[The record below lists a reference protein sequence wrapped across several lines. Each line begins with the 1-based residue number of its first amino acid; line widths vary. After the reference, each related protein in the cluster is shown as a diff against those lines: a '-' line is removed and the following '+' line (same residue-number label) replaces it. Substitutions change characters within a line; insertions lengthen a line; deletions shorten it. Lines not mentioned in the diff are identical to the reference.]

1 MIGYTLAKGG
11 LVTGIEIFYWD
22 NSIQNVTIKEMK
34 GKESKMRK
42 NKVLLAATLCCA
54 MIFTAGCGKKSATK
68 DYSKYV
74 ELGQYKGIE
83 VTVQSTEVTDDE
95 VTKEIDERLNN
106 DSENK
111 EVKDRAIKK
120 DDIANIDYVG
130 KIDGKEFEGGSAEGT
145 DLTIGSGQF
154 IPGFEDQL
162 IGVKKGETVDVK
174 CTFPEDYQNE
184 DVARKDAVFTVTVN
198 SIKEKVVPKL
208 TDAWVKESSSDE
220 YKTVEAYKE
229 GVKAELVKNKENQAE
244 VQKTADVLTAI
255 VKNSKISGY
264 PEDEID
270 EYIDEMKQYY
280 EQMMSMY
287 GMTFDQYLEQMGQ
300 TEEDFREEAK
310 TAAQA
315 TIGRQMVCKMI
326 AKAEGMTVT
335 EEEYKKG
342 LEDYAQKYSTTSK
355 TYTAE
360 EFEEAYGKDV
370 VEENILLEK
379 VLTFITDNAVEK
391 K

>member
-184 DVARKDAVFTVTVN
+184 DVAGKDAVFTVTVN

>member
-11 LVTGIEIFYWD
+11 LVIGIEIFYWD

-184 DVARKDAVFTVTVN
+184 DVAGKDAVFTVTVN